1 MAQASLTRAHNKI
14 QELSWEPTFV
24 QRAHKYPTDYR
35 LDRLAHGLRNE
46 FSRDPQSGLRAS
58 FLVLSFSR
66 SAEVFPTPCPKQAGE
81 LNGPAKPLEPHAH
94 LVAQSVG

>member
-35 LDRLAHGLRNE
+35 LDRL
-46 FSRDPQSGLRAS
+46 D
-58 FLVLSFSR
+58 
-66 SAEVFPTPCPKQAGE
+66 
-81 LNGPAKPLEPHAH
+81 
-94 LVAQSVG
+94 